1 MEIPVM
7 KDQEFEVIYQNY
19 YNKIFAYIKKRIS
32 SVHDAEELT
41 SDVFINV
48 YKGLAGYDISKS
60 GLNTW
65 IFVITNNRLKNYYR
79 DRRDFASIDAME
91 NDFIPDEE
99 SPEKIF
105 LLKQQREA
113 LLEGLSLLT
122 KRERSIVIKKYY
134 LGENSA
140 QIAEEMN
147 LTAGNVRIILK
158 RSLERLKTIM
168 ERHGR

>member
-1 MEIPVM
+1 M
-7 KDQEFEVIYQNY
+7 
-19 YNKIFAYIKKRIS
+19 
-32 SVHDAEELT
+32 
-41 SDVFINV
+41 
-48 YKGLAGYDISKS
+48 
-60 GLNTW
+60 
-65 IFVITNNRLKNYYR
+65 
-79 DRRDFASIDAME
+79 
-91 NDFIPDEE
+91 
-99 SPEKIF
+99 
-105 LLKQQREA
+105 
-113 LLEGLSLLT
+113 EGLSLLT